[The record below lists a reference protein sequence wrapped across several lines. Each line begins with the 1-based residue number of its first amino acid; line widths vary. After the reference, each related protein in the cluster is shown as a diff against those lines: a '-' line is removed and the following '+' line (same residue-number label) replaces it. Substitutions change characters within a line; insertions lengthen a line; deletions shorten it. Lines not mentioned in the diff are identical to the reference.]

1 MDRVVVVKYWSG
13 KRLISFIIGG
23 IILFLLVNV
32 YWYRSHNHQ
41 MTVDFDKLIIKT
53 VLEGDFLD
61 YTIVSGVVSPEKTIY
76 LDAMEGGRVEDIYA
90 EDGQNLTK
98 GDLILRMS
106 NSNLQMNLMN
116 RESELADQMN
126 NLRNTRLLMEQNRLS
141 LKGQLL
147 DNDYQLVKAK
157 RDYEQISELYQK
169 KLISRNEYQI
179 AKENYDLYA
188 SKHQLIRETIRQD
201 SLFRSV
207 QIEQLNDSVKRMN
220 SNLKLIR
227 EKMDGLIVKAPV
239 SGQLSGMNVE
249 IGEVKNNGERLGSIN
264 VTDSYKIHGEIS
276 EYYLNR
282 IKPGLSATAEANNQK
297 IPVILS
303 KIQPEVKNGNFQV
316 DFIFPDSQNGQ
327 FHLGQSMLVQLELGQ
342 PQKAILL
349 PKGSYFQSTGGQW
362 IFVMDKDQK
371 KAHKRQI
378 KTGKQN
384 PDYYE
389 VTEGLL
395 PGEKVIISNYEGF
408 KQADILQL
416 KKK

>member
-1 MDRVVVVKYWSG
+1 
-13 KRLISFIIGG
+13 
-23 IILFLLVNV
+23 
-32 YWYRSHNHQ
+32 
-41 MTVDFDKLIIKT
+41 MTVDSDKIIIKT

-61 YTIVSGVVSPEKTIY
+61 YTVVSGVISPEKTIH
-76 LDAMEGGRVEDIYA
+76 LDAMEGGRIEEIYA
-90 EDGQNLTK
+90 EEGQTLQK

-106 NSNLQMNLMN
+106 NSNLQMSLMN

-141 LKGQLL
+141 LKGQLM
-147 DNDYQLVKAK
+147 DNDYQLVKTK

-169 KLISRNEYQI
+169 KLVSRNEYQI
-179 AKENYDLYA
+179 AKENYELYA
-188 SKHQLIRETIRQD
+188 GKHQLIRETIRQD

-207 QIEQLNDSVKRMN
+207 QIDQLNESVRRMN

-227 EKMDGLIVKAPV
+227 EKMDGLMVKAPV
-239 SGQLSGMNVE
+239 SGQLSGMNAE

-282 IKPGLSATAEANNQK
+282 IKPGLPAMAEANNQK

-316 DFIFPDSQNGQ
+316 DFTFPESQNREY
-327 FHLGQSMLVQLELGQ
+327 HLGQSFLVQLELGQ

-362 IFVMDKDQK
+362 IFVLNPDQK
-371 KAHKRQI
+371 KARKRYI
-378 KTGKQN
+378 KTGRQN

-389 VTEGLL
+389 VTDGLK

-408 KQADILQL
+408 KQADILEL
-416 KKK
+416 NKK